1 MVFSLADSWHFWCAS
16 HVVATSSHCVSL
28 RRRIRGGQSARPG
41 HVPPPGAPVSFTHGG
56 AGGGSEGVGDEGGA
70 GGDEGF
76 GEGEALAKSTGSH
89 CGGTATGW
97 LASATLFATL
107 GLVMCGVKAAQKA
120 AATPMR
126 TSARKPEASF
136 FACRFERLG
145 GSGEVHGL
153 SAHPCSSR

>member
-28 RRRIRGGQSARPG
+28 RRRISGGQSPRLM
-41 HVPPPGAPVSFTHGG
+41 H
-56 AGGGSEGVGDEGGA
+56 GGA

>member
-28 RRRIRGGQSARPG
+28 RRRISGGQSPRLM
-41 HVPPPGAPVSFTHGG
+41 H
-56 AGGGSEGVGDEGGA
+56 GGA

-126 TSARKPEASF
+126 AAATT
-136 FACRFERLG
+136 
-145 GSGEVHGL
+145 GSGG
-153 SAHPCSSR
+153 R